1 VLNVS
6 YRRTVA
12 VLQSGISS
20 KSTIEEN
27 YVKYM
32 QSSDQIKLFI
42 EMAVQR
48 LDAAD
53 KKDETKDAIYQA

>member
-1 VLNVS
+1 
-6 YRRTVA
+6 
-12 VLQSGISS
+12 
-20 KSTIEEN
+20 
-27 YVKYM
+27 M

-53 KKDETKDAIYQA
+53 KKDETKDAVYQA